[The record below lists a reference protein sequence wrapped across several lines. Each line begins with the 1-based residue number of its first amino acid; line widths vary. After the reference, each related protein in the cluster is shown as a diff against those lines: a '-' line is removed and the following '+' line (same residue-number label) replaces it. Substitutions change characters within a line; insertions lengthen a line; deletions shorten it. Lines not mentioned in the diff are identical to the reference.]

1 MVEDVGAL
9 GSGLLAV
16 KVYMDGQQVWR
27 VEQKTGLAFG
37 IGIFDNNLCAGDGV
51 ADSALAFFSLC
62 EALGRFD

>member
-1 MVEDVGAL
+1 MPLVAGC
-9 GSGLLAV
+9 LLS
-16 KVYMDGQQVWR
+16 KSDMDGQQVWG

-37 IGIFDNNLCAGDGV
+37 ICIFDNNLCAGDGV